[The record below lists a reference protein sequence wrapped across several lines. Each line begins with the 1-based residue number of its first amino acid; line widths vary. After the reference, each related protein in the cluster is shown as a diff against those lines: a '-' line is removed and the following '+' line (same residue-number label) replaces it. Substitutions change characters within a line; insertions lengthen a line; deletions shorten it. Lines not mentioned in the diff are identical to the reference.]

1 MSGNVLLLLHLVI
14 AVGDVQSLHVQS
26 LHVKDMKEIQ
36 QLHVRDDAALNQL
49 IKGHQTHP
57 GSGS

>member
-14 AVGDVQSLHVQS
+14 AVGDVQRS